1 MRVSM
6 TRHGRV
12 VRRAVVLA
20 AEDSLRVR
28 RGRNESVRSRRVHAV
43 RMRRAEELRRR
54 RVEEVRVEVGEQ
66 QVPVLLLVV
75 AEGRT
80 PKVTGASRNFF
91 LTKLIEF
98 LTVNRLPTPAAL
110 LAALLLLLPPAAG

>member
-43 RMRRAEELRRR
+43 RMRRAEQELRR
-54 RVEEVRVEVGEQ
+54 RVEEVQVQVQVGEQ
-66 QVPVLLLVV
+66 QVPVLV

-110 LAALLLLLPPAAG
+110 LAALLLLQAAG